1 MEIVQKIYICCCWK
15 IYNMK
20 ELLTRSLSGLLYVSI
35 LLLSICINRYT
46 FIGIFL
52 VFGVIAIYEFQ
63 KLIYLRNKRLYVIFI
78 TLLAVLNIFQDKLY
92 FYLILPVLTLTIIT
106 ELFLVKDLVTIRIIP
121 MFEKRKYHTSIFYLI
136 TSIVFLTLVP
146 YYTGEYQPFIIA
158 GAFLITWVNDTFA
171 YLVGKNFGKHKLL
184 ERISPKKTIEGFIGG
199 FVFSLL
205 AGYLIAIFTN
215 TLSIGIWLIISII
228 MSIFGTLGDLI
239 QSKFKRQAGVKDS
252 GTIMPGHGG
261 IYDRLDSVIF
271 ASPFLYAFL
280 QILKHVS

>member
-52 VFGVIAIYEFQ
+52 VFGVITIYEFQ
-63 KLIYLRNKRLYVIFI
+63 KLVHLRNKRLYVIFI
-78 TLLAVLNIFQDKLY
+78 ILLAVLNIFQDKLY
-92 FYLILPVLTLTIIT
+92 FYLVLPILALTIIT

-121 MFEKRKYHTSIFYLI
+121 MFEKRKYRTSIFYLI

-146 YYTGEYQPFIIA
+146 YYTGEYQPSIIA

-171 YLVGKNFGKHKLL
+171 YLVGKNFGKRKLL

-199 FVFSLL
+199 FIFSIL
-205 AGYLIAIFTN
+205 AGYLMAIFSD
-215 TLSIGIWLIISII
+215 TLSINIWLIISII

>member
-1 MEIVQKIYICCCWK
+1 
-15 IYNMK
+15 MK
-20 ELLTRSLSGLLYVSI
+20 ELLTRALSGFLYISLLLVSI
-35 LLLSICINRYT
+35 FINKYT

-52 VFGVIAIYEFQ
+52 IFGIIAIYEFQ
-63 KLIYLRNKRLYVIFI
+63 KLIHLKNKRLYIIFI
-78 TLLAVLNIFQDKLY
+78 GLLAILHIFEDKIY
-92 FYLILPVLTLTIIT
+92 FYVTLPVLTLTIIT

-121 MFEKRKYHTSIFYLI
+121 MFEKRKYFTSIFYLI
-136 TSIVFLTLVP
+136 TSIIFLTLIP
-146 YYTGEYQPFIIA
+146 NYSGKYQPLIIA

-171 YLVGKNFGKHKLL
+171 YLVGKNFGKNKLL

-199 FVFSLL
+199 FIFSIL
-205 AGYLIAIFTN
+205 AGYLIAIFSH

-228 MSIFGTLGDLI
+228 MSIFGMLGDLI

-280 QILKHVS
+280 QILAHVS